1 MDLKGNAR
9 TSGEHRRR
17 EAGNIFED
25 KIRVGIA
32 IYFLVRRKGTE
43 GFKVFY
49 KTVDDYTKSSA
60 KISFIKDKGLA
71 SFGFKELTPDS
82 KNNWLNQ
89 SSSDFERLMPL
100 AGRQTKLA
108 KTVDDERAVFGLY
121 SVGIST
127 NRDEWVY
134 DFDAGVLADKVHF
147 FCETYQT
154 ERIRFANEKP
164 SDSSI
169 GNWVDKSI
177 KWTTELETHL
187 AKGNSLAFES
197 QNIISG
203 LYRPFVARHCYYAPI
218 ITHRRY
224 QIPQIYPHFEKVDNK
239 VICFPGHASS
249 HGFHVLATD
258 RVYSHDLLKT
268 TQCLPL
274 YRYTEDG
281 ERVSNITQ
289 WGLKQINE
297 HYRKEFGEHFQE
309 MAEGDAITA
318 EDIFHYTY
326 AVLHDPVYRHDYRVD
341 LPREFPRLPLY
352 RDFDAWKRMGK
363 ELMDLHIGF
372 EIAMP
377 YPLKRVEKSLQ
388 ASLEPIPAKAIL
400 SANKERGIIRVDEQT
415 TLEDVPPEAWRY
427 TLGSRSALEWIL
439 DQYKERKPK
448 DPTIAEKFNTYK
460 FADHKER
467 VIDLLMR
474 VCTVSVKT
482 MDVVD
487 DMAYWEGDKLIVFG
501 DRDKREWSMI
511 GLQAMSSEPEDEEW
525 LAAWNDA

>member
-1 MDLKGNAR
+1 M
-9 TSGEHRRR
+9 
-17 EAGNIFED
+17 
-25 KIRVGIA
+25 
-32 IYFLVRRKGTE
+32 
-43 GFKVFY
+43 
-49 KTVDDYTKSSA
+49 
-60 KISFIKDKGLA
+60 
-71 SFGFKELTPDS
+71 
-82 KNNWLNQ
+82 
-89 SSSDFERLMPL
+89 
-100 AGRQTKLA
+100 
-108 KTVDDERAVFGLY
+108 
-121 SVGIST
+121 
-127 NRDEWVY
+127 
-134 DFDAGVLADKVHF
+134 
-147 FCETYQT
+147 
-154 ERIRFANEKP
+154 
-164 SDSSI
+164 
-169 GNWVDKSI
+169 
-177 KWTTELETHL
+177 
-187 AKGNSLAFES
+187 
-197 QNIISG
+197 
-203 LYRPFVARHCYYAPI
+203 
-218 ITHRRY
+218 
-224 QIPQIYPHFEKVDNK
+224 
-239 VICFPGHASS
+239 
-249 HGFHVLATD
+249 ATD